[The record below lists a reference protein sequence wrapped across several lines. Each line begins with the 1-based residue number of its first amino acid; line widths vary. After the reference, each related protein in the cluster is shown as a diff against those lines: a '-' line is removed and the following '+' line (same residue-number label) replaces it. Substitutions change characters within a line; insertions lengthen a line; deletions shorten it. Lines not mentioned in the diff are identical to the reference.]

1 MGFGVELHGSAKLV
15 QDGWHLLLPFL
26 CSNGCSQAVSSHQ
39 LGKPIPVCN
48 SVGTGCTYLGR
59 EIASGREASRRG
71 SVDGP
76 AGGLAQCCEN
86 RCAELCFSHEHGEEM
101 LSLCPLT
108 SWWSTAECQCDPML
122 LQSPPPFF
130 LSNQTQSLSKLETLL
145 RTQEVK
151 LRLRYGAVKL

>member
-1 MGFGVELHGSAKLV
+1 M

-59 EIASGREASRRG
+59 EIASGHEASRRG

-86 RCAELCFSHEHGEEM
+86 RHAELCFSHEHGEEM

-122 LQSPPPFF
+122 LQSPPPPFF